1 MPFIRH
7 LLSLSLGAALL
18 NAPLLQA
25 EELPAPIRKIEE
37 KGAKIIGSFDA
48 PDGLKGYAAQYQNRG
63 MTLYLTPDG
72 KHVLLGNLYDA
83 DGKDLSAEP
92 LQKLVYAPMAK
103 EVWGN
108 LEKSNWIA
116 DGKAD
121 APRIV
126 YLFSDPNCPYC
137 NMFWEQARPWVK
149 AGKVQLRHIMV
160 GIIREDSPGKSA
172 ALLAAKDPQ
181 QALQDHEKAGKGS
194 SLKPLA
200 SIPRSGAGQAR
211 RQHETD
217 GRTGAVGDPGDLLP
231 RRQGRVATAARRPGP
246 GQADADP
253 RPQITPPLP
262 RRSRLAGESVR
273 QAGAWLAGLFAGKP
287 APTARESG
295 FSRCAVKTPT
305 RPGSRTP
312 GFPGWK
318 YAPRQEPTGKGS
330 QCVRPFRWFPQ
341 VAAAGPGRHTATRCC
356 AHPGAAADPAHPPG

>member
-18 NAPLLQA
+18 QAPLLHA
-25 EELPAPIRKIEE
+25 EELPAAIKKIEA

-63 MTLYLTPDG
+63 MALYLTPDG

-103 EVWGN
+103 EVWAKM
-108 LEKSNWIA
+108 EKSNWIA

-121 APRIV
+121 APRVV

-200 SIPRSGAGQAR
+200 KIPAEVQAKLDANMALMDELELSATPAIFYMDDKGELQQQQGA
-211 RQHETD
+211 
-217 GRTGAVGDPGDLLP
+217 
-231 RRQGRVATAARRPGP
+231 
-246 GQADADP
+246 
-253 RPQITPPLP
+253 
-262 RRSRLAGESVR
+262 
-273 QAGAWLAGLFAGKP
+273 P
-287 APTARESG
+287 APDKL
-295 FSRCAVKTPT
+295 VKIL
-305 RPGSRTP
+305 
-312 GFPGWK
+312 
-318 YAPRQEPTGKGS
+318 
-330 QCVRPFRWFPQ
+330 
-341 VAAAGPGRHTATRCC
+341 GPK
-356 AHPGAAADPAHPPG
+356 